1 MPAQLASEKRASE
14 EKTRAERALEFLVS
28 VYRKPD
34 PAIDGHSLKVVDML
48 DRAVQEIN
56 RELSDQPLMEAT
68 LLSAIGQ
75 TYGGLGMPDR
85 SFPVLQRAHALR
97 SRSLGEDHAETVQAL
112 HNLALAYQDSGQL
125 DQAIVL
131 ARANPRAAKVW
142 ASGRGV
148 RVDRVDE

>member
-1 MPAQLASEKRASE
+1 
-14 EKTRAERALEFLVS
+14 
-28 VYRKPD
+28 
-34 PAIDGHSLKVVDML
+34 ML

-56 RELSDQPLMEAT
+56 HELSDQPLMEAT

-85 SFPVLQRAHALR
+85 SFPVFQRALPLR

-112 HNLALAYQDSGQL
+112 HNLALAYQDSGRL

-131 ARANPRAAKVW
+131 LERTLARRKSWHLEDPSGVIESMNDLAAAYW
-142 ASGRGV
+142 QSGQPNQGDSALRG
-148 RVDRVDE
+148 RD